1 MGPGGPGEE
10 TASLVP
16 GGDTVDGE
24 ACSPQN
30 GVVVTFGEIRSF
42 NLLFGLV
49 TPLDPLIHYECP
61 RVDPHNGG
69 DANLFLGFV
78 TIILGH

>member
-24 ACSPQN
+24 AL
-30 GVVVTFGEIRSF
+30 RS
-42 NLLFGLV
+42 G
-49 TPLDPLIHYECP
+49 DPP
-61 RVDPHNGG
+61 
-69 DANLFLGFV
+69 
-78 TIILGH
+78 

>member
-1 MGPGGPGEE
+1 VDLGEE

-16 GGDTVDGE
+16 GDGTADGE

-42 NLLFGLV
+42 NLLFRSG
-49 TPLDPLIHYECP
+49 DPP
-61 RVDPHNGG
+61 
-69 DANLFLGFV
+69 
-78 TIILGH
+78 